1 MSFADTAFQ
10 MVVLAIPIIIGYV
23 AHKLGF
29 MGSDFDSKLSGLVVN
44 VTLPAMI
51 IASVCGRDLPAAGD
65 IAQLL
70 IFSIVGYVIA
80 TALAL
85 VVPRLLGCE
94 KALRGVYSFIVAY
107 GNVGLIG
114 FPVLSAV
121 LGSQAVLYASIA
133 NIAWNLF
140 VFSVGM
146 ILINGVPEGGL
157 GEVVS
162 SCAKKLLSPV
172 LIASVIVLVLVLLG
186 VNDLGIL
193 GNGLSMCGNFTT
205 PAALLISGSSLANY
219 PAREMVNNWRA
230 YVAVAFR
237 LVGVPL
243 VLYVIMRLFISNPYV
258 LSIIVLGQAMPVATN
273 GILYCLMYGVDA
285 KPMTQGTFIS
295 IVASIITIP
304 LVAMLVVA

>member
-1 MSFADTAFQ
+1 MSFTDTALQ
-10 MVVLAIPIIIGYV
+10 MVVLAIPILIGYI

-29 MGSDFDSKLSGLVVN
+29 MGGDFDSKLSGLVVN

-51 IASVCGRDLPAAGD
+51 IASVCSQELPAAGD

-70 IFSIVGYVIA
+70 VFSFVGYVIA

-85 VVPRLLGCE
+85 VVPVLMGSD
-94 KALRGVYSFIVAY
+94 KALRGAYSFIVAF

-121 LGSQAVLYASIA
+121 LGSEAVLYAAIA
-133 NIAWNLF
+133 NIPWNIF

-146 ILINGVPEGGL
+146 ILISGVPEGGF
-157 GEVVS
+157 GEVVK

-186 VNDLGIL
+186 INDLGIL
-193 GNGLSMCGNFTT
+193 GDGLTTCGKFTT

-219 PAREMVNNWRA
+219 APREMVNNWRA
-230 YVAVAFR
+230 YAAVAAR
-237 LVGVPL
+237 LVLVPCVLLL
-243 VLYVIMRLFISNPYV
+243 VMRPFISSQFV
-258 LSIIVLGQAMPVATN
+258 LGIVVLGQAMPVATN

-295 IVASIITIP
+295 IVASILTIP
-304 LVAMLVVA
+304 LIAMLVMA

>member
-1 MSFADTAFQ
+1 MGFTDTALQ
-10 MVVLAIPIIIGYV
+10 MVVLAIPILIGYV

-29 MGSDFDSKLSGLVVN
+29 MGGDFDKKLSSLVVN

-51 IASVCGRDLPAAGD
+51 LASISGRDLPGAGD
-65 IAQLL
+65 LLQLL
-70 IFSIVGYVIA
+70 AFSLLGYIVA
-80 TALAL
+80 TAVAL
-85 VVPRLLGCE
+85 LVPRLIGAE
-94 KALRGVYSFIVAY
+94 KEARGVYSFIVAY

-121 LGSQAVLYASIA
+121 LGGDAVLYAAIA
-133 NIAWNLF
+133 NIPWNLF

-146 ILINGVPEGGL
+146 VLISGVPEGGA
-157 GEVVS
+157 GEVVHG
-162 SCAKKLLSPV
+162 CAKQLLSPV
-172 LIASVIVLVLVLLG
+172 LISSVLVLVLVLLG

-193 GNGLSMCGNFTT
+193 GSGLSTCGAFTT

-219 PAREMVNNWRA
+219 SAKEMVSNWRA

-237 LVGVPL
+237 LVGVPV
-243 VLYVIMRLFISNPYV
+243 VLWLCMRGLITNPFV
-258 LSIIVLGQAMPVATN
+258 LGIVVLGQAMPVATN

-295 IVASIITIP
+295 IVASILTIP
-304 LVAMLVVA
+304 LIAMLVV

>member
-51 IASVCGRDLPAAGD
+51 IASVCGRDLPAASD

-85 VVPRLLGCE
+85 VVPQLLGCE